1 LPKDVAMPHC
11 RVAKITS
18 KSWTNWGGNVTAQPS
33 HIVRPG
39 NEAALV
45 DAVRSAIAT
54 GNTIKAVGAGHSFT
68 SIAKAEE
75 TLIDLSGYQRVV
87 RANTSTGEVTVQSG
101 MTLKQ
106 LNFEL
111 DRIGLAL
118 ANMGDIAYQ
127 SIAGAI
133 STGTHGTGRTLGGI
147 SPQVIGMRIID
158 GLGNVHDCRIGGT
171 NHDIASAA
179 RVGLGALGVLSEV
192 SLQCVPAFALKAVTE
207 PMKVEKLLGELPRLC
222 SENDHF
228 EFFWVPHTKWAL
240 TKTNNRTDEPLK
252 PRSKLS
258 AFTNDYLL
266 ENYAF
271 GAVCALGKRVP
282 KLIPRLATAL
292 PSSGRVEYT
301 DKSYEV
307 FASPRLVKFLE
318 QEYSIP
324 VAALPDALREIMAMV
339 DQDGFRI
346 SFPVEVRFTPP
357 DDVPLSTSSGR
368 ASAYIAVHMTKG
380 TPHDAYFAAVE
391 RIVNRYDGRP
401 HWGKLHTRC
410 AHDLSQLYPQWNAFQ
425 VMRSR
430 LDPNGVF
437 ANEYLDRVL
446 GPIGHR

>member
-1 LPKDVAMPHC
+1 MPHL
-11 RVAKITS
+11 RVAKITT
-18 KSWTNWGGNVTAQPS
+18 KSWANWGGNVTAQPNRV
-33 HIVRPG
+33 VRPG

-45 DAVRSAIAT
+45 DAVRSAFAT
-54 GNTIKAVGAGHSFT
+54 GNSVKAVGAGHSFT
-68 SIAKAEE
+68 AIAKADE

-101 MTLKQ
+101 MTLLQ
-106 LNFEL
+106 LNAEL

-127 SIAGAI
+127 SVAGAI
-133 STGTHGTGRTLGGI
+133 STGTHGTGKSLGGI
-147 SPQVIGMRIID
+147 APQVIGMRLID
-158 GLGNVHDCRIGGT
+158 GRGNMHDCRIGGV
-171 NHDIASAA
+171 NHDIATVA

-192 SLQCVPAFALKAVTE
+192 TLQCVPAFALRAVTE
-207 PMKVEKLLGELPRLC
+207 PMKVEKVLGQLAELTT
-222 SENDHF
+222 ENDHF

-240 TKTNNRTDEPLK
+240 TKTNNRTAEPLK
-252 PRSKLS
+252 PRSKVS

-271 GAVCALGKRVP
+271 GALCALGKRVP

-292 PSSGRVEYT
+292 PSSGRVEHI

-324 VAALPDALREIMAMV
+324 VAVLPDALREIMAMV
-339 DQDGFRI
+339 DRDGFKI
-346 SFPVEVRFTPP
+346 SFPVEVRFTPA

-380 TPHDAYFAAVE
+380 TPHEAYFDAVE
-391 RIVNRYDGRP
+391 RIVTRYEGRP
-401 HWGKLHTRC
+401 HWGKLHTRT
-410 AHDLSQLYPQWNAFQ
+410 AHDLSQVYPRWNEFQ
-425 VMRSR
+425 AIRSR
-430 LDPNGVF
+430 LDPNRVL

-446 GPIGHR
+446 GPIVP